1 MLAACLGVWLTYRAS
16 VTASGVGSRKAVSG
30 NLAGSASCRQC
41 HEAFYGL
48 WAPSYHGLAMQS
60 YTEKFA
66 SMNLTACEQEIEVG
80 GQRYQA
86 FIKEGEGYVL
96 ERDSDTEKRLPIL
109 HVLGGKNVYYF
120 LTPLEK
126 GRLQTLAGV

>member
-1 MLAACLGVWLTYRAS
+1 
-16 VTASGVGSRKAVSG
+16 
-30 NLAGSASCRQC
+30 
-41 HEAFYGL
+41 
-48 WAPSYHGLAMQS
+48 MQS